1 LGPDEEGDR
10 VAARTADVEQARS
23 VARALAA
30 QWGARLHRVML
41 FGSRARGAA
50 LDDSDL
56 DC

>member
-1 LGPDEEGDR
+1 M
-10 VAARTADVEQARS
+10 AARTADVEQARS

-41 FGSRARGAA
+41 FGSRARGDA